1 MEVVSWW
8 PTLVGCTLSFLMGLW
23 TMWAMKRQEIDVEQ
37 ERADRWQRH
46 ALEADKQVDELLSV
60 LADEPGARPV
70 GEERETY
77 LVVIDEDGGKWVA
90 HGPELDDDD
99 TATLEKSLVAFQ
111 SNTELVLPYG
121 WNLEDGG
128 FIPMPQAQRPV
139 PWSGAAGDRV
149 IADLVEERDLPMF
162 PTRPGAEKYPFSAAA
177 GPAPQEGPEISDV
190 WPGYAETVAADEKDA
205 P

>member
-8 PTLVGCTLSFLMGLW
+8 TTLVGCILSFLVGLW
-23 TMWAMKRQEIDVEQ
+23 IMWAMKWQEIDVEQ

-70 GEERETY
+70 
-77 LVVIDEDGGKWVA
+77 A
-90 HGPELDDDD
+90 
-99 TATLEKSLVAFQ
+99 
-111 SNTELVLPYG
+111 
-121 WNLEDGG
+121 
-128 FIPMPQAQRPV
+128 
-139 PWSGAAGDRV
+139 WSGAAGDRV

>member
-8 PTLVGCTLSFLMGLW
+8 TTLVGCILSFLVGLW
-23 TMWAMKRQEIDVEQ
+23 IMWAMKRQEIDVEQ

-70 GEERETY
+70 P
-77 LVVIDEDGGKWVA
+77 VA
-90 HGPELDDDD
+90 
-99 TATLEKSLVAFQ
+99 
-111 SNTELVLPYG
+111 
-121 WNLEDGG
+121 
-128 FIPMPQAQRPV
+128 RPV
-139 PWSGAAGDRV
+139 AWSDLASDRV

-162 PTRPGAEKYPFSAAA
+162 PTRPGAEKYPFAAAA
-177 GPAPQEGPEISDV
+177 GLVPPEISDV
-190 WPGYAETVAADEKDA
+190 WPGYAEAIEAQEQDA